1 MGKVKNLDELKKALD
16 FSLNIDII
24 KKVYLNTEGK
34 LFFTYDDGKMVEV
47 NDWNLSESE
56 KKECLEYLIKDED
69 IKLDETEKFLKIR
82 LQNKNVLGYFLSE
95 KENYKGFFWMVKPA
109 TNADNLNKFLTKEQK
124 DYLKNHLLNNRPIL
138 IVGDYK
144 NTNIRLLNSI
154 LSLQSEIDKEQEP
167 KRTLVIDD
175 VSELFYEGNYKNLKV
190 DSLKYSS
197 KSNAMKEIIGRL
209 DPIKTFVSEVDKNDD
224 ILTYLKFMYCG
235 NVINTTMKTIK
246 FCTLD
251 ENFPKYFEDLKT
263 EDELLIIEINIKS
276 NCWTPIEFEFLQYEK
291 AKLINLSLRVVLN

>member
-1 MGKVKNLDELKKALD
+1 MGKIKNLVELKKALD

-24 KKVYLNTEGK
+24 KKVYLNTDGK
-34 LFFTYDDGKMVEV
+34 LFFTYDDDKIVEV
-47 NDWNLSESE
+47 NDWNLSECE

-109 TNADNLNKFLTKEQK
+109 TNTDNLNKFLTNEQK
-124 DYLKNHLLNNRPIL
+124 EYLKNHLLNNRPIL
-138 IVGDYK
+138 VVGDEE
-144 NTNIRLLNSI
+144 NINIKLLNSI
-154 LSLQSEIDKEQEP
+154 LSIQTKIDKENEP
-167 KRTLVIDD
+167 KRTLTVDD
-175 VSELFYEGNYKNLKV
+175 VSELFYEGNYKNLKA

-197 KSNAMKEIIGRL
+197 KSVIMKEIIGRL
-209 DPIKTFVSEVDKNDD
+209 DPIKTFVSNVNEDDD

-246 FCTLD
+246 FCSLD
-251 ENFPKYFEDLKT
+251 KRFPKYFKDLKT
-263 EDELLIIEINIKS
+263 DDELLIIEINKG
-276 NCWTPIEFEFLQYEK
+276 NYWLPIEFEFLQYEK
-291 AKLINLSLRVVLN
+291 AKLIKISDLV

>member
-1 MGKVKNLDELKKALD
+1 MGKVKNLVELKKALD
-16 FSLNIDII
+16 FGLSIDIV
-24 KKVYLNTEGK
+24 KKMYLNTDGK
-34 LFFTYDDGKMVEV
+34 LFFTYDDDKIVEV
-47 NDWNLSESE
+47 NDWNLSECE

-69 IKLDETEKFLKIR
+69 IKLDEIEKFLKIR

-95 KENYKGFFWMVKPA
+95 KENYKGFFWLTKPA
-109 TNADNLNKFLTKEQK
+109 TNVDNLNKFLTKEQK

-154 LSLQSEIDKEQEP
+154 LSIQTEIDKEQEP

-175 VSELFYEGNYKNLKV
+175 VSELFYEGNYKNFKA
-190 DSLKYSS
+190 DTLKYSS
-197 KSNAMKEIIGRL
+197 KSSIMKEIMGRL

-235 NVINTTMKTIK
+235 NVINTTMKTAK

-263 EDELLIIEINIKS
+263 DDELLIIEINIK
-276 NCWTPIEFEFLQYEK
+276 NNYWLPIEFEFLQYEK
-291 AKLINLSLRVVLN
+291 TKLINLKVV